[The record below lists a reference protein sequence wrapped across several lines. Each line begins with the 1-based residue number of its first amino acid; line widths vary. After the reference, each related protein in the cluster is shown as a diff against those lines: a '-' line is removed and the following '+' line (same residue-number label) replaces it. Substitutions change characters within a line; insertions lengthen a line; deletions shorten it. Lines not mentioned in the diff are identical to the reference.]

1 MRCGLGKLMVFSLIM
16 IFFLSATAGSVYAA
30 GVGDNAFEPLMEGVR
45 ENLRLEVSGVY
56 PEASEGASFNRVSLR
71 DRNLPHSFNIDVAG
85 SDALVRSYLYL
96 FISDF
101 YQPSMIFTATFN
113 GEVLVASEH
122 ATPVGPSPRGD
133 GRLDHERQTFS
144 FDVTGLVKSGVNTV
158 TITDV
163 YSTQSYFFDGALLL
177 NFYPSEEE
185 HMYWI
190 YQGVEYLEKTDYV
203 DVGYDLVFNG
213 AADTSAAD
221 ATLLTVY
228 QSKEQLHDALF
239 FNGDELKDNHATYLY
254 SASDFVVKEFS
265 VVDSLKAVN
274 TVRFTM
280 DEYQPSAGA
289 AFIQYSDTPVYPS
302 IAVLDLTLAPKPR
315 VVVLA
320 SSVDKMLSTELF
332 DYLEQKGLDVI
343 HATAANF
350 DSYKDEQFIIVLG
363 GPDALEGVG
372 EIVKGTGILGIDDAD
387 YLRTEGSSKKY
398 LSTDP
403 WGKNPD
409 QTVWI
414 FAGSDR
420 HLTLQANRDNM
431 VAVAQEIVANVADT
445 TSEEEAEDLGPC
457 PESEKYP
464 FTHAYPDKI
473 KDIYICEVVYDI
485 DASKWMVKLYNQ
497 GDADVNLLTYH
508 LVDYRDTH
516 YKVKSSDSGA
526 SVAEEGYWTIYGG
539 VFNPEGKR
547 STGVYFPSDGSVTAT
562 GAIILMDAKENVL
575 DKVVW
580 SLGG

>member
-1 MRCGLGKLMVFSLIM
+1 MRAGSISWIV
-16 IFFLSATAGSVYAA
+16 FFLVFCFTLAVGSVYA
-30 GVGDNAFEPLMEGVR
+30 GGTGDNGFVPLFEGAR

-56 PEASEGASFNRVSLR
+56 PEASEGASFNRVALKDR
-71 DRNLPHSFNIDVAG
+71 DLPHSFNIDVSG
-85 SDALVRSYLYL
+85 SDVPVRSYLYL
-96 FISDF
+96 LISDF
-101 YQPSMIFTATFN
+101 YQTSMIFTVTFN

-144 FDVTGLVKSGVNTV
+144 FDVTGLVTSGVNTV

-185 HMYWI
+185 HMYWV

-203 DVGYDLVFNG
+203 DVGYDLVFKG
-213 AADTSAAD
+213 DAEMSAAG

-228 QSKEQLHDALF
+228 QNKEQLHDALF
-239 FNGDELKDNHATYLY
+239 FNGGELKDKHATYLY
-254 SASDFVVKEFS
+254 SASDFVVKQFS
-265 VVDSLKAVN
+265 VKDSLKAVN

-280 DEYQPSAGA
+280 DEYQPSTGA
-289 AFIQYSDTPVYPS
+289 AFIQYSDTPIYPS
-302 IAVLDLTLAPKPR
+302 IVVLDLTLAPKPR

-332 DYLEQKGLDVI
+332 DYLELKGLDVI
-343 HATAANF
+343 HATAATFNT
-350 DSYKDEQFIIVLG
+350 YKDERFIIILG

-372 EIVKGTGILGIDDAD
+372 EIVKGAGILGIDDAD

-398 LSTDP
+398 LATNP
-403 WGKNPD
+403 WDLNPD
-409 QTVWI
+409 QKVWI

-431 VAVAQEIVANVADT
+431 VAVAHEIVANIPDVDEG
-445 TSEEEAEDLGPC
+445 EEEAADLGPC
-457 PESEKYP
+457 PESAQYP
-464 FTHAYPDKI
+464 FAHAFADMI
-473 KDIYICEVVYDI
+473 RDVYICDVVYDS
-485 DASKWMVKLYNQ
+485 DVSKWMVKLYNQ
-497 GDADVNLLTYH
+497 GDDDINLLTYH

-516 YKVKSSDSGA
+516 YRVKSSDSGA
-526 SVAEEGYWTIYGG
+526 SISEEGYWTIYGSA
-539 VFNPEGKR
+539 FNLKGRR
-547 STGVYFPSDGSVTAT
+547 STGVYLPADKGSITLT
-562 GAIILMDAKENVL
+562 DSKENVL

-580 SLGG
+580 DLRS